1 MNNSRGLKGAFFSG
15 AMVGVP
21 IVLGYL
27 PIAFSFGV
35 AATRAGLSVVEAVSL
50 SLLIYSGAAQFV
62 AIALIAAGAPFLVA
76 FLTLVGM
83 SLRHVLYGPS
93 LMRAAGQRAHFGAVW
108 GFGLTD
114 EVFGAALAA
123 LARGQVFSDRFM
135 LALAGS
141 AYAAWVG
148 GTYLGAMAGAAALQD
163 WPMVDATLGFML
175 TALFLALLL
184 SILRAAQ
191 MTIIVVSVGVV
202 AVVGAFVSPVAG
214 LLTGMIAG
222 AIVGTVRD
230 AG

>member
-1 MNNSRGLKGAFFSG
+1 MKDRIAFVAGGL
-15 AMVGVP
+15 VGVP

-35 AATRAGLSVVEAVSL
+35 AATRAGLSVAEAVTL

-62 AIALIAAGAPFLVA
+62 AIALIAAHAPFLVA

-93 LMRAAGQRAHFGAVW
+93 LMRAAGQKARFGAIW

-148 GTYLGAMAGAAALQD
+148 GTYLGARAGAAALKD
-163 WPMVDATLGFML
+163 SPMVDASLGFML

-184 SILRAAQ
+184 SILKAAQ
-191 MTIIVVSVGVV
+191 LPVIAV
-202 AVVGAFVSPVAG
+202 AVVVTVGGGLLVSPFAG
-214 LLTGMIAG
+214 LLAGMVAG
-222 AIVGTVRD
+222 ALIGTVLD

>member
-1 MNNSRGLKGAFFSG
+1 VAGG
-15 AMVGVP
+15 MVGVP

-35 AATRAGLSVVEAVSL
+35 AATRAGLSVTEAVSL

-62 AIALIAAGAPFLVA
+62 AIALIAAEAPFLVA
-76 FLTLVGM
+76 FLTLVAM

-93 LMRAAGQRAHFGAVW
+93 LMRAAGQKARFGAVW

-123 LARGQVFSDRFM
+123 LAKGQVFSDRFM

-148 GTYLGAMAGAAALQD
+148 GTYLGAQAGAAALQD

-184 SILRAAQ
+184 SILKGAQ
-191 MTIIVVSVGVV
+191 LPVILISIAVM
-202 AVVGAFVSPVAG
+202 AVVGAVLSPVAG

-222 AIVGTVRD
+222 ALVGTVRD